1 MKEKTPWELK
11 RGRQV
16 RAQFRAIQ
24 PMFLVCHEHRL
35 AYLSI
40 AKCASSSFHR
50 LMEGFCEPERL
61 SVSQVLSEYP
71 DYVRFTVIR
80 NPLARLVSAHR
91 EYRKPNPRALL
102 YRFAYD
108 FPCGRGFGA
117 FVKMISGVS
126 DDIADPHFR
135 SQYRFL
141 YSSEHGVAATWML
154 RLERLEEAWE
164 TMQREA
170 GMSDAPKLP
179 FRNRGAGAAVRSY
192 EDYYNEETEALA
204 RERYALDLAVWGDGA
219 SEGEDSLFVPL
230 EAVERAVSD
239 ATE

>member
-1 MKEKTPWELK
+1 VKEKTPWELK

-24 PMFLVCHEHRL
+24 PVFLVCHEHRL

-61 SVSQVLSEYP
+61 SVGQVLSEYP
-71 DYVRFTVIR
+71 DYVRFTVVR
-80 NPLARLVSAHR
+80 NPLARLVSAHK

-102 YRFAYD
+102 YRFVYD
-108 FPCGRGFGA
+108 FPCGCGFGA
-117 FVKMISGVS
+117 FVKMVSGVS

-135 SQYRFL
+135 SQHTFL
-141 YSSEHGVAATWML
+141 YSPEHGVAATWML

-164 TMQREA
+164 AMLRET
-170 GMSDAPKLP
+170 GISDAPKLP
-179 FRNRGAGAAVRSY
+179 FKNRGAGAAAQSY
-192 EDYYNEETEALA
+192 EGSYNDETEALA
-204 RERYALDLAVWGDGA
+204 RERYALDLAILGDGA
-219 SEGEDSLFVPL
+219 SEGDDSLFVSP
-230 EAVERAVSD
+230 EVVEQVASNV
-239 ATE
+239 AE